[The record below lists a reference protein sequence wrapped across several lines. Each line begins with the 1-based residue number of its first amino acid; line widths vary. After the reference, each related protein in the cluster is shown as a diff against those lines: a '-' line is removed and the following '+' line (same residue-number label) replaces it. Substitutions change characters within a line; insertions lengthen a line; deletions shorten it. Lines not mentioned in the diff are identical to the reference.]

1 MGRRELDP
9 RGAQRLATDAGP
21 LAGLNECAFNPLCVC
36 GRGSSAPTRVCSDA
50 QICLLSWVSF
60 GLEPASDGSGRRT
73 HLLRHD
79 DSRTTT
85 TPSTSTVTS
94 GTECR
99 PHQRPARCRRVRI
112 CAAGRPSPAWADA
125 PTPTLG
131 STLARQWRFLF
142 APAGTQPGRARGLH
156 SWRGRT
162 APRPPERSH
171 HLTTATGPRRPPGQ
185 GHVTP
190 DRRGRPTH
198 RLRPVAARY
207 LRWPTGRGCS
217 SPVIAGGCHL
227 TVSRPVGRA
236 VPATVIRA
244 GVHVLG
250 AARSPT
256 AGDCHLTV
264 SRPAGRAV
272 PAMAIRAGRVTPT
285 AGGCHHTV
293 STSLPPTTAGQ
304 SAAFPRTLRARARS
318 RAGLIRRH
326 YHGRHCS
333 PASRPHHHVTSG
345 PGPADGPEPA
355 RAALLSQPAGR
366 SQPALPTTVS
376 VRPASGRQQT
386 GRCGVLTRIRV
397 GAARPQVRDV
407 ST

>member
-1 MGRRELDP
+1 MAPRR
-9 RGAQRLATDAGP
+9 GP
-21 LAGLNECAFNPLCVC
+21 QSPFFI
-36 GRGSSAPTRVCSDA
+36 RHSALEYCSDA
-50 QICLLSWVSF
+50 QICLLGWVSF

-73 HLLRHD
+73 HLLRRD

-142 APAGTQPGRARGLH
+142 APAGTQPGRARWLH

-190 DRRGRPTH
+190 DRRGLPTH

-304 SAAFPRTLRARARS
+304 SAAFPRALRARAPRPGRTASASLPGPPLPAGQSAAPPVDLRARARG
-318 RAGLIRRH
+318 RARTGSGRSPQSARRPTSV
-326 YHGRHCS
+326 S
-333 PASRPHHHVTSG
+333 PPHHRVSQTG
-345 PGPADGPEPA
+345 QRTPADRQVWGTDSDTSWRRSDRRSGTTARDTDSAGPDDSA
-355 RAALLSQPAGR
+355 R
-366 SQPALPTTVS
+366 
-376 VRPASGRQQT
+376 
-386 GRCGVLTRIRV
+386 
-397 GAARPQVRDV
+397 
-407 ST
+407 